1 MDCKIG
7 IGLLGC
13 GTVGASVAQRLLS
26 ERDAIERRAGVRYE
40 LQAIAIANPSKARHA
55 SLDPALF
62 TTDARAV
69 IDDPRV
75 DLIVEAIG
83 GTQVASELLEYAL
96 ERGRT
101 VVTANKDLIAT
112 QGPRLFALAHSRG
125 ARLRYEAAS
134 CGAIPVIRVLD
145 DALAGDRV
153 QAFGGVVNGTC
164 TYILSQM
171 ERGEEY
177 EVALARAQELGFAEV
192 DPSSDVEG
200 LDATHKLALLMQLAF
215 QMAVISPRLRR
226 SGITGVTKRDVARA
240 HMLGYRIRL
249 VAAATR
255 NGSAARGEVA
265 PVLVPEAH
273 PFAAASGP
281 ENVVRIFSR
290 DAGPLLLSGVGA
302 GGFPTASSVLGDV
315 VTALRDIA
323 NQRAVHYPALD
334 PALDIEPL
342 FADLPRHPEL
352 PRYPLW
358 DDSILESER
367 NLNLNEC
374 HARSFDTVFRHA
386 RDSRGA

>member
-1 MDCKIG
+1 MDCTVG

-13 GTVGASVAQRLLS
+13 GTVGASVAQRLLE
-26 ERDAIERRAGVRYE
+26 EREAIERRSGVRFA
-40 LQAIAIANPSKARHA
+40 LQAIAIANPSKARLA
-55 SLDPALF
+55 ALDPRLF
-62 TTDARAV
+62 TKNARAV

-75 DLIVEAIG
+75 DLIIECIG
-83 GTQVASELLEYAL
+83 GTHDASELLEYAL

-125 ARLRYEAAS
+125 ARLRYEAAA

-145 DALAGDRV
+145 DALAGDSV
-153 QAFGGVVNGTC
+153 HAFGGVVNGTC

-177 EVALARAQELGFAEV
+177 DVALARAQELGFAEV
-192 DPSSDVEG
+192 DPTSDVEG
-200 LDATHKLALLMQLAF
+200 LDAAHKLALLMQLAF

-226 SGITGVTKRDVARA
+226 SGISAVSKRDVARA
-240 HMLGYRIRL
+240 QMLGYRIRL

-255 NGSAARGEVA
+255 NDNVASGEVA

-273 PFAAASGP
+273 PFAQASGP
-281 ENVVRIFSR
+281 ENVVRVVSR
-290 DAGPLLLSGVGA
+290 DAGALLLSGTGA
-302 GGFPTASSVLGDV
+302 GGFPTASAVLGDV

-334 PALDIEPL
+334 PALDIAPL
-342 FADLPRHPEL
+342 FANLPRHPEL
-352 PRYPLW
+352 ARYPIW
-358 DDSILESER
+358 DDALLEASCAKQPSTSA
-367 NLNLNEC
+367 L
-374 HARSFDTVFRHA
+374 
-386 RDSRGA
+386 

>member
-1 MDCKIG
+1 MECTIG

-26 ERDAIERRAGVRYE
+26 EGDAIERRSGVRYK
-40 LQAIAIANPSKARHA
+40 LQGIAIANPAKPRPA
-55 SLDPALF
+55 SIDPQLF
-62 TTDARAV
+62 TKNARAV

-83 GTQVASELLEYAL
+83 GTHDASELLEYAL

-125 ARLRYEAAS
+125 ARLRYEAAA

-145 DALAGDRV
+145 DALAGDKV
-153 QAFGGVVNGTC
+153 HAFGGVVNGTC

-171 ERGEEY
+171 ERGEDY
-177 EVALARAQELGFAEV
+177 DVALARAQELGFAEV
-192 DPSSDVEG
+192 DPTSDVEG
-200 LDATHKLALLMQLAF
+200 LDAAHKLALLMQLAF

-226 SGITGVTKRDVARA
+226 SGITQVSKRDVARA

-255 NGSAARGEVA
+255 DGNAACGEVA

-273 PFAAASGP
+273 PFALASGP
-281 ENVVRIFSR
+281 QNVVRVVSR
-290 DAGPLLLSGVGA
+290 DAGPMLLSGIGA
-302 GGFPTASSVLGDV
+302 GGFPTASAVLGDV

-323 NQRAVHYPALD
+323 NQRAVHYPALE
-334 PALDIEPL
+334 PALDIAPL
-342 FADLPRHPEL
+342 FATLARHPEL
-352 PRYPLW
+352 PRYPVW
-358 DDSILESER
+358 DDTLLDAPVSRE
-367 NLNLNEC
+367 
-374 HARSFDTVFRHA
+374 ARAS
-386 RDSRGA
+386 S

>member
-1 MDCKIG
+1 MDCTVG

-26 ERDAIERRAGVRYE
+26 ERDAIERRSGVRYQ
-40 LQAIAIANPSKARHA
+40 LQAIAIANPSKARPA
-55 SLDPALF
+55 SIDPHLF
-62 TTDARAV
+62 TKNARAV

-75 DLIVEAIG
+75 DLIIECIG
-83 GTQVASELLEYAL
+83 GTHDASELLEYAL

-145 DALAGDRV
+145 DALAGDRIH
-153 QAFGGVVNGTC
+153 AFAGVVNGTC
-164 TYILSQM
+164 TFILSQM

-177 EVALARAQELGFAEV
+177 ATALARAQELGYAEV
-192 DPSSDVEG
+192 DPTNDVEG
-200 LDATHKLALLMQLAF
+200 VDAAHKLALLMQLAF

-226 SGITGVTKRDVARA
+226 SGITNVTKRDVARA
-240 HMLGYRIRL
+240 QMLGYRIRL

-255 NGSAARGEVA
+255 HDGVTSGEVA

-273 PFAAASGP
+273 PFAQASGP
-281 ENVVRIFSR
+281 ENVVRIVSR
-290 DAGPLLLSGVGA
+290 DAGPMLLSGIGA
-302 GGFPTASSVLGDV
+302 GGFPTASAILGDV
-315 VTALRDIA
+315 ITALRDIA
-323 NQRAVHYPALD
+323 NQRAVHFPALD
-334 PALDIEPL
+334 PALDIAPL
-342 FADLPRHPEL
+342 FADLPHHPEL

-358 DDSILESER
+358 DDSLLEAPISQATSA
-367 NLNLNEC
+367 LL
-374 HARSFDTVFRHA
+374 
-386 RDSRGA
+386 

>member
-1 MDCKIG
+1 MDCTVG

-26 ERDAIERRAGVRYE
+26 EREAIERRSGVRYK
-40 LQAIAIANPSKARHA
+40 LQAIAIANPSKPRPA
-55 SLDPALF
+55 SIDPALF
-62 TTDARAV
+62 TKNARAV

-75 DLIVEAIG
+75 DLIIECIG
-83 GTQVASELLEYAL
+83 GTRDASELLEYAL

-125 ARLRYEAAS
+125 ARLRYEAAA

-145 DALAGDRV
+145 DALAGDNV
-153 QAFGGVVNGTC
+153 HAFGGVVNGTC

-171 ERGEEY
+171 ERGEDY
-177 EVALARAQELGFAEV
+177 DVALARAQELGFAEV
-192 DPSSDVEG
+192 DPTADVEG
-200 LDATHKLALLMQLAF
+200 LDAAHKLALLMQLAF

-226 SGITGVTKRDVARA
+226 SGISGVSKRDVARA
-240 HMLGYRIRL
+240 QMLGYRIRL

-255 NGSAARGEVA
+255 NANGASGEVA

-281 ENVVRIFSR
+281 ENVVRVVSR
-290 DAGPLLLSGVGA
+290 DAGALLLSGTGA
-302 GGFPTASSVLGDV
+302 GGFPTASAVLGDV

-323 NQRAVHYPALD
+323 NQRAVHYPALN
-334 PALDIEPL
+334 PALDIAPL

-358 DDSILESER
+358 DDALLEAPVSQVETA
-367 NLNLNEC
+367 LL
-374 HARSFDTVFRHA
+374 
-386 RDSRGA
+386 